1 MKSTQKP
8 TQKRTQNILLILGV
22 IGLGLLPLWIV
33 ERPTAGPDGEVAIF
47 GGADDQAKNLIGE
60 INPEYQP
67 WFESLIEPASGEI
80 ASMLFALQAAIGAGF
95 IGYYIGVGRTRE
107 KMRREVEELQ
117 EALREADKQSSTK
130 DQ

>member
-1 MKSTQKP
+1 MSSAP
-8 TQKRTQNILLILGV
+8 KRTQNILLIIGV
-22 IGLGLLPLWIV
+22 IVLALLPLWIV
-33 ERPTAGPDGEVAIF
+33 ERPAAGPDGEVAIF

-107 KMRREVEELQ
+107 KMRREMEELR
-117 EALREADKQSSTK
+117 EELRAAAEQNGKQ

>member
-1 MKSTQKP
+1 MRSTQKP

-22 IGLGLLPLWIV
+22 IVLALLPLWIV
-33 ERPTAGPDGEVAIF
+33 ERPAAGPDGEVAIF

-107 KMRREVEELQ
+107 KMRREIEQ
-117 EALREADKQSSTK
+117 LREAAAQNGTK